1 MILSGKEIK
10 NRMAKGDI
18 IIRPFDEKQL
28 NPNSYNLKLHNELIV
43 YDEPVLDM
51 AKDNAYHKIK
61 IPKEGLVLEP
71 GKLYLGRTVEFTE
84 TQNLVPMLE
93 GRSSIGR
100 LGIYIH
106 VTAGFGDVGFAGC
119 WTLEIQCVQP
129 VRIYPFVDICQIY
142 YHTIEGE
149 YEGYSSKGKYQGATG
164 IQTSQI
170 WKEFGAKPNPLNNK
184 HIVFKNYDPSPVYDI
199 KAMLEEA
206 LGRKVISKD
215 ELFNGP
221 YLLSKEEI
229 DDMLQYKSW
238 DDAMTAAGFNAMMTN
253 KFIKELGQQI
263 QKGFEDGVEDA
274 LVSGSANTVRKA
286 LGLEPVTKPEVL
298 YLCDR
303 RACSCCNSECTH
315 TSDITH
321 AADFYNENGDFWQKT
336 RLI

>member
-51 AKDNAYHKIK
+51 AKDNAYHIIK

-170 WKEFGAKPNPLNNK
+170 WKEFGAKPNPLNSG
-184 HIVFKNYDPSPVYDI
+184 HLI
-199 KAMLEEA
+199 K
-206 LGRKVISKD
+206 
-215 ELFNGP
+215 
-221 YLLSKEEI
+221 KEDV
-229 DDMLQYKSW
+229 DDFLKYKSW
-238 DDAMTAAGFNAMMTN
+238 DDAMTTVGLHSMIMS
-253 KFIKELGQQI
+253 KILKELGQQL
-263 QKGFEDGVEDA
+263 QTGFEDGVNDVNPKTKSKLKDLLQKPKSP
-274 LVSGSANTVRKA
+274 LVNPCEGCKEYWSSIKYVDGHLVRETCKDDCWR
-286 LGLEPVTKPEVL
+286 
-298 YLCDR
+298 YLDYMAKKER
-303 RACSCCNSECTH
+303 
-315 TSDITH
+315 D
-321 AADFYNENGDFWQKT
+321 
-336 RLI
+336 